1 VQGPGGK
8 ESRVGGVVFW
18 DVDTQV
24 DFMDP
29 RGSLYV
35 GGAEEL
41 RPNLERLTEAAR
53 ATGVPIVH
61 STDDHE
67 LSDEEI
73 AGEGADFVE
82 TFPPHCLRGSPG
94 AERVPETVPAPGAL
108 DIAWDGSGFDAG
120 SAREA
125 PEIVVRKKRFDV
137 FSNPATVPLLEALAP
152 ATVVV
157 YGVALDICDRYAV
170 EGMLDLGLPDVVV
183 VGDAV
188 AAVVPGTGRQLMA
201 DWRRRGV
208 RVLSTDEVVA
218 ELTGRR

>member
-1 VQGPGGK
+1 MTG
-8 ESRVGGVVFW
+8 RVVFW

-29 RGSLYV
+29 DGSLYV
-35 GGAEEL
+35 GGAEKL
-41 RPNLERLTEAAR
+41 RANLERLTQTAR
-53 ATGVPIVH
+53 TAGITLVH
-61 STDDHE
+61 SADDHE
-67 LSDEEI
+67 LSDDEI
-73 AGEGADFVE
+73 ATDGADFAD
-82 TFPPHCLRGSPG
+82 TFPPHCLRGSVG
-94 AERVPETVPAPGAL
+94 AERVPETVAAPGAL
-108 DIAWDGSGFDAG
+108 DIAWDGSGFDGAA
-120 SAREA
+120 AREA
-125 PEIVVRKKRFDV
+125 AEIVVRKKRFDV

-188 AAVVPGTGRQLMA
+188 AAVVPGTGKHLLGE
-201 DWRRRGV
+201 WKSRGV

-218 ELTGRR
+218 ELAGRT